1 MAPHRAR
8 RWAWLGAVTG
18 LLAAL
23 LVFAPARWLGAILGS
38 LSGDK
43 LQLVNARGTV
53 WSGQGDLLF
62 SGGEGSRGQTAL
74 PQGIRWTLR
83 PAWSQGPALQASL
96 SSPCCA
102 ELPLTLSVRPGLGN
116 AEVRFDAFSSRW
128 PAAMLVGLGTPWN
141 TLRLDGQLQLQSPG
155 FSVAWHSGRPQLNGQ
170 IVIEAQ
176 DLATRV
182 STLRPL
188 GSYRVDITAMA
199 EGDEAQLAL
208 STLSGGLQLQ
218 GNGQWVGGRL
228 RFRGDASASP
238 GNETALANL
247 LSIIGRRDG
256 KRSVLTFG

>member
-1 MAPHRAR
+1 MAAYQAK
-8 RWAWLGAVTG
+8 RWAWLGAVGG
-18 LLAAL
+18 LLIAL
-23 LVFAPARWLGAILGS
+23 VVFAPARWLGAALGS

-53 WSGQGDLLF
+53 WDGQGDLLL

-74 PQGIRWTLR
+74 PQGIRWTLG
-83 PAWSQGPALQASL
+83 PGWAQGPVLRARLT
-96 SSPCCA
+96 SPCCT
-102 ELPLTLSVRPGLGN
+102 EQPLVVSVRPGLGSTDIQL
-116 AEVRFDAFSSRW
+116 DAFSSRW

-141 TLRLDGQLQLQSPG
+141 TLRLDGKLLLQSPG
-155 FSVAWHSGRPQLNGQ
+155 FSVAWNSGRPRLKGQ
-170 IVIEAQ
+170 IVIEAH

-188 GSYRVDITAMA
+188 GSYRVEITTEA
-199 EGDEAQLAL
+199 EGDEARLAL
-208 STLSGGLQLQ
+208 TTLRGGLRLQ

-228 RFRGDASASP
+228 RFRGDASAAP

-256 KRSVLTFG
+256 TRSVLTFG

>member
-1 MAPHRAR
+1 MAPQRAR
-8 RWAWLGAVTG
+8 RWAWLGAITG

-23 LVFAPARWLGAILGS
+23 LVFAPARWLAAAVGK

-43 LQLVNARGTV
+43 LQLVNTRGTA
-53 WSGQGDLLF
+53 WNGQGDLLF

-74 PQGIRWTLR
+74 PQGIRWTLG
-83 PAWSQGPALQASL
+83 PTWSQGPALRASL
-96 SSPCCA
+96 SSPCCTDQ
-102 ELPLTLSVRPGLGN
+102 PLTLSVHPGLGN
-116 AEVRFDAFSSRW
+116 AEIRFDAFSSHW

-141 TLRLDGQLQLQSPG
+141 TLRLDGQLLLQSPG
-155 FSVAWHSGRPQLNGQ
+155 FTVAWHSGRPQLKGQ
-170 IVIEAQ
+170 IVIEAH

-188 GSYRVDITAMA
+188 GSYRVEITARA
-199 EGDEAQLAL
+199 EGDEAHLAL
-208 STLSGGLQLQ
+208 TTLNGGLLLQ
-218 GNGQWVGGRL
+218 GNGQWVGSRL
-228 RFRGDASASP
+228 RFRGDAGASP

>member
-1 MAPHRAR
+1 MAPHRAK
-8 RWAWLGAVTG
+8 RWAWMGAGTG
-18 LLAAL
+18 LLAAM
-23 LVFAPARWLGAILGS
+23 LVFAPARWLAVALNQ
-38 LSGDK
+38 LSGAK
-43 LQLVNARGTV
+43 LQLVNTRGTA
-53 WSGQGDLLF
+53 WNGQGDLLF

-83 PAWSQGPALQASL
+83 PTWSKGPALRARL
-96 SSPCCA
+96 SSPCCT
-102 ELPLTLSVRPGLGN
+102 EQPLTLSVHPGLGN

-155 FSVAWHSGRPQLNGQ
+155 FSVAWNRGRPKLVGQ
-170 IVIEAQ
+170 IVIEAH
-176 DLATRV
+176 DLATRI

-188 GSYRVDITAMA
+188 GSYRVDVTGMA
-199 EGDEAQLAL
+199 EGDEARLAL
-208 STLSGGLQLQ
+208 TTLNGGLQLQ
-218 GNGQWVGGRL
+218 GDGQWVGGRL
-228 RFRGDASASP
+228 RFRGDARAAP